1 MFGRTRQQQTRVE
14 HLQAQ
19 NRRLEALVGLLVER
33 AGVGEAELERLREEA
48 GAPRVP
54 EECRRLVAEGKV
66 IEAIKVY
73 REQTGAGLKEAK
85 DAIDRYR
92 DSRG

>member
-1 MFGRTRQQQTRVE
+1 MFGKSAQQQKQAD
-14 HLQAQ
+14 HLRAQ
-19 NRRLEALVGLLVER
+19 NARLEGIVGLLAER
-33 AGVGEAELERLREEA
+33 AGVGEAELERLREES

-73 REQTGAGLKEAK
+73 RERTGASLKDAK
-85 DAIDRYR
+85 DAIDRF
-92 DSRG
+92 RGIA

>member
-1 MFGRTRQQQTRVE
+1 MFGRTRQQQTMIE
-14 HLQAQ
+14 NLQAQ
-19 NRRLEALVGLLVER
+19 NARLEGLVGLFAER
-33 AGVGEAELERLREEA
+33 AGVGEAELERLREES

-73 REQTGAGLKEAK
+73 REHTGAGLKEAK
-85 DAIDRYR
+85 DAIDR
-92 DSRG
+92 SRGVA